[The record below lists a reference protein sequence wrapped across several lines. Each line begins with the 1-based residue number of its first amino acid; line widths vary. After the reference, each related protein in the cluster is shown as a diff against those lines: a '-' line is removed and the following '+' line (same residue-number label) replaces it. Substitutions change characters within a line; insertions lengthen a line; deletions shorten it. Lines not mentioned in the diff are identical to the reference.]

1 MQTLAQFDFERA
13 VKRIGQ
19 PVDRSE
25 WFMCA
30 AEVNAYYAPS
40 SNQIVFPAGILQPP
54 FFDRRNHP
62 ARNFGAIGSVIG
74 HELTHGFDDT
84 GRFYAGDGNLRD
96 WWSNATADEFRTRAN
111 CLADQYSA
119 FPTTSVFDSSNVL
132 GNVNGNYT
140 LGENIADNG
149 GLKLSFRAFKQ
160 FMATSAQAS
169 QDSEDEEDSDDSVLG
184 GCRQAV
190 LRVVCAGLLRQGQ
203 RRVDDPATR
212 GGPALAR
219 EVARQRRC
227 HELWRVCAC
236 VLVSRG
242 VADEPSRPVSTVVSR
257 MQTLSAAPCFILEVF
272 GSLASAIC

>member
-1 MQTLAQFDFERA
+1 
-13 VKRIGQ
+13 
-19 PVDRSE
+19 VDRSE

-169 QDSEDEEDSDDSVLG
+169 QDSEDEEDSDDDSDDK
-184 GCRQAV
+184 QATLSSADADKLFFV
-190 LRVVCAGLLRQGQ
+190 SFAQAFCAKASDASMIQ
-203 RRVDDPATR
+203 RLAVDPHS
-212 GGPALAR
+212 P
-219 EVARQRRC
+219 EK
-227 HELWRVCAC
+227 WRVNGA
-236 VLVSRG
+236 V
-242 VADEPSRPVSTVVSR
+242 
-257 MQTLSAAPCFILEVF
+257 MNF
-272 GSLASAIC
+272 GEFARAFSCPAGSPMNPRDQCQLW